1 MEKEEQDVQMK
12 LKVHHAPVL
21 LKEWLKCSQDLL
33 GIAHGILFRC
43 VLLSYA
49 RASVTQLKACR
60 TSEEPERYVLLGNHR
75 DAWTYGAVDPN
86 SGTATLLDIA
96 RRYSLLKLSGWNPR
110 RTIVLCSWDAEEF
123 GMANVFRSKS
133 GACAAFFA
141 NYDKNSFAKVAF
153 NNMHYNLPHWS
164 ISILPDSKNT
174 VYNTA
179 RMGAQSAQMKMTPV
193 SRTFS
198 WQSYNNETTS
208 YEDRTFTAVGLLEHF

>member
-1 MEKEEQDVQMK
+1 MFSGMAMNLNLAKYLDIVKYQGFEISQPTLGPKSTEEYMEKEEQDVQMK

-123 GMANVFRSKS
+123 GM
-133 GACAAFFA
+133 
-141 NYDKNSFAKVAF
+141 
-153 NNMHYNLPHWS
+153 
-164 ISILPDSKNT
+164 
-174 VYNTA
+174 
-179 RMGAQSAQMKMTPV
+179 MGAQSAQMKMTPV

-198 WQSYNNETTS
+198 WQSYNDETTS

>member
-1 MEKEEQDVQMK
+1 MASYSGVFFCLMQELRLLN
-12 LKVHHAPVL
+12 LKPAGL
-21 LKEWLKCSQDLL
+21 Q
-33 GIAHGILFRC
+33 
-43 VLLSYA
+43 
-49 RASVTQLKACR
+49 
-60 TSEEPERYVLLGNHR
+60 
-75 DAWTYGAVDPN
+75 
-86 SGTATLLDIA
+86 
-96 RRYSLLKLSGWNPR
+96 
-110 RTIVLCSWDAEEF
+110 
-123 GMANVFRSKS
+123 ANVFRSKS

-198 WQSYNNETTS
+198 WQSYNDETTS